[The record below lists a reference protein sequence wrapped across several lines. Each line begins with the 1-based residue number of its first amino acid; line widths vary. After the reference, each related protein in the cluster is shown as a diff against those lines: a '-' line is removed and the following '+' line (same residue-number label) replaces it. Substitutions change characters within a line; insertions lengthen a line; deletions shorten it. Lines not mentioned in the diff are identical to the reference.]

1 MLFLLQSL
9 CTSPPTALL
18 NAEQGVLSM
27 GFLATE
33 SKDPSNLSAWTV
45 LRMHCTNVS
54 SDALTGLDSQDL
66 EGKLELPRLAAVSI
80 MLVLLMVLSLPKF

>member
-1 MLFLLQSL
+1 
-9 CTSPPTALL
+9 
-18 NAEQGVLSM
+18 M
-27 GFLATE
+27 GFLRATE
-33 SKDPSNLSAWTV
+33 SKDPYNLSVWTV

-66 EGKLELPRLAAVSI
+66 EGKLELPRLAAASI